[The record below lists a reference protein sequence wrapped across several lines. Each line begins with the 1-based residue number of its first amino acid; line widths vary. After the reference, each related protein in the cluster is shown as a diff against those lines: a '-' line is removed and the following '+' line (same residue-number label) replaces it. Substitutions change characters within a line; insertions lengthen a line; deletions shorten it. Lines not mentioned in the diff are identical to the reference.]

1 MRELR
6 LRLAHLL
13 VRTVMIAFVLLA
25 YQSGSVVGALAL
37 PVVGDVVEVTSSPQ
51 DPALNLFDRS
61 ILAHILATKPSVT
74 LRGFVL
80 DTEMSV
86 DLELSRFRVTTAGTR
101 FVVGGRT
108 EDELF
113 AFDPDRVLLLRGHVA
128 GRAGSHVVLA
138 LSEYGSTGLID
149 LGDGNRRYQLSG
161 APASDGTPNAVQ
173 LRVSSL
179 PALDGLFP
187 GVSLCGVSDS
197 AGEAGSTRF
206 AGAAGSTRFAGVG
219 SLRRPAG
226 EGAPLPEVTQQVEL
240 AIETDY
246 EFYQLFGDLDAA
258 AAYVVELYAV
268 VNDIFLRDVNTRMVL
283 TFVRLWDTPD
293 DLFNE
298 PSPLGPFRQ
307 YWNENMGDV
316 HRDVA
321 QFLSGRRDMPY
332 GGSAFLSVLCGSS
345 AYSVVGY
352 ILGFFS
358 DPAFPGVHQ
367 YDIFVT
373 AHELGHNCG
382 TLHTHDY
389 GVDTCND
396 FDGPPQ
402 RGTIMSY
409 CSQTV
414 SGGNSVTDLRFH
426 VATQGH
432 MRDHIFEVEC
442 VASDCNG
449 NGIDDEIDI
458 ADETSADV
466 NANGIPDECEDCNG
480 NGELDEN
487 DIAGGESAD
496 LNQNGVPDE
505 CEEDCNGNGVPD
517 DLDIEDGLSED
528 LDGNNVP
535 DLCQEDCDEDGVS
548 DYNEIQSD
556 MSLDID
562 RNAVLDACQDCDG
575 DGVSDLDAL
584 GGTRNVWVASL
595 GSGDICEFH
604 ALSGVR
610 VKDSDH
616 NHIFSGQDVVITPEA
631 RIFVSSALTDRI
643 VEFDAAG
650 AYVGDF
656 VVVASGGLNYPT
668 GMVIAPTGNLL
679 VASRDTDSVLEY
691 DGQNGDFLRVFVA
704 AESGSLNGPF
714 GLAFGPNGNLF
725 VTSSDNRVI
734 EYDGEDGVLVGD
746 FVTAED
752 NGGLL
757 TPRGLMFKP
766 DGNLIVASFEGD
778 EVLEYD
784 AATGA
789 FVGKFNNGGTEQVLV
804 VDGPWGLRLGWDG
817 QVYVSGHLI
826 GGDGL
831 GGGGHEDDDGD
842 GSLGTQEL
850 HVNSTR
856 IYVFNAETG
865 NFTRSY
871 VLGNDT
877 GLDFP
882 TGFDFMPD
890 VGGDCNFNFLP
901 DSCDIASGT
910 SGDLNANG
918 MPDECECIADLNGDG
933 MVGPWDLALVLGFWG
948 PCGSPCVPGVPFN
961 GCASDVTADCTV
973 GPLDLAL
980 ILGAW
985 GPCQ

>member
-1 MRELR
+1 MRGLQSR
-6 LRLAHLL
+6 FAQMSVRSLVIALVVLADWPGSAGAA
-13 VRTVMIAFVLLA
+13 VAARVL
-25 YQSGSVVGALAL
+25 
-37 PVVGDVVEVTSSPQ
+37 GDVVEVTRSPQ
-51 DPALNLFDRS
+51 DPALNLFDRV
-61 ILAHILATKPSVT
+61 ILEQILATRPNVT
-74 LRGFVL
+74 LRGFAL
-80 DTEMSV
+80 GTELSV
-86 DLELSRFRVTTAGTR
+86 DLELSRFRVTTVGTR

-108 EDELF
+108 EDEPF

-128 GRAGSHVVLA
+128 GRAGSRVVLA
-138 LSEYGSTGLID
+138 FSEYGSTGLID
-149 LGDGNRRYQLSG
+149 LGEGNRRYQLSG
-161 APASDGTPNAVQ
+161 APARDGTPDEVQ

-179 PALDGLFP
+179 PSLDGVFP
-187 GVSLCGVSDS
+187 GVALCEVSDS
-197 AGEAGSTRF
+197 AGAASST
-206 AGAAGSTRFAGVG
+206 GAAGSTRFAGVE
-219 SLRRPAG
+219 SLRRPAS
-226 EGAPLPEVTQQVEL
+226 EGAPFPEVTQQVEL

-268 VNDIFLRDVNTRMVL
+268 VSDIYLRDVNTRMVL

-293 DLFNE
+293 DLFNG

-307 YWNENMGDV
+307 YWNAMMGDV
-316 HRDVA
+316 HRDLA
-321 QFLSGRRDMPY
+321 QFLSGRRDLPY
-332 GGSAFLSVLCGSS
+332 GGSAYLNALCGTNG
-345 AYSVVGY
+345 YSVVGY
-352 ILGFFS
+352 VLGFFS
-358 DPAFPGVHQ
+358 DPALPGVHQ

-396 FDGPPQ
+396 LNGPPQ

-442 VASDCNG
+442 TAADCNG

-480 NGELDEN
+480 NGELDED
-487 DIAGGESAD
+487 DIAGGESTD
-496 LNQNGVPDE
+496 VNGNAVPDE
-505 CEEDCNGNGVPD
+505 CEADCNGNGVPD
-517 DLDIEDGLSED
+517 DLDIEGGLTGD

-535 DLCQEDCDEDGVS
+535 DSCQEDCDQNGVS
-548 DYNEIQSD
+548 DYNQIQSD

-562 RNAVLDACQDCDG
+562 RNASLDACQDCDG

-584 GGTRNVWVASL
+584 GGTRNMWVASL
-595 GSGDICEFH
+595 GGSTDIYEFH

-610 VKDSDH
+610 VKLSDPS
-616 NHIFSGQDVVITPEA
+616 FVDSGQDVVITPEA
-631 RIFVSSALTDRI
+631 RIFVSSAFGDRI
-643 VEFDAAG
+643 VEFDATG

-656 VVVASGGLNYPT
+656 VVAGSGGLNYPT

-679 VASRDTDSVLEY
+679 VASRDTGSVLEY
-691 DGQNGDFLRVFVA
+691 DGQNGDFLRVFVE
-704 AESGSLNGPF
+704 AESGGLSGPF

-734 EYDGEDGVLVGD
+734 EYDGETGVLIGE

-757 TPRGLMFKP
+757 TPRGLLFKP

-784 AATGA
+784 GATGA
-789 FVGKFNNGGTEQVLV
+789 HVGKFNIGGTEQVLV

-817 QVYVSGHLI
+817 QVYISRHFS
-826 GGDGL
+826 GGDGFD
-831 GGGGHEDDDGD
+831 GGGHDDGD
-842 GSLGTQEL
+842 GHGGLRIQEL

-865 NFTRSY
+865 WFMRSY
-871 VLGNDT
+871 ILGNDT
-877 GLDFP
+877 GLSFP

-890 VGGDCNFNFLP
+890 VGGDCNFNFVP

-918 MPDECECIADLNGDG
+918 TPDECECPADLNGDG
-933 MVGPWDLALVLGFWG
+933 MVGPWDLALVLGYWG

-961 GCASDVTADCTV
+961 GCASDMTGDCAV

-980 ILGAW
+980 ILGGW
-985 GPCQ
+985 GTCP